1 MADKNTISV
10 VMCTCNGKSRH
21 LAEQIE
27 SIFAQTLRPM
37 EIVVQDD
44 CSTDGTLELL
54 EAYAKKAPKG
64 MAFRI
69 YSNDTRLGINGN
81 FFSAIAKAGGGYI
94 AICDQDDL
102 WMPTK
107 LERQML
113 NIGKNMMCVCRSV
126 PFTDGGGDMP
136 YDHRRPNCNLIR
148 LFYASMAGH
157 CQLFNRQLMEHV
169 PRCEQCPD
177 IYSQTLYDVILA
189 TAAAALDS
197 ITLIDEVLVRQR
209 RYAEA
214 ATFVES
220 DSLRER
226 KAGNALGMIKY
237 GLCNY
242 LCIKPLMTR
251 HFSVRLDF
259 LQHIKADNDIYRDG
273 LRLLHHESSRGV
285 GAVFGLLRMYVKYR
299 HTLFYT
305 YEKDPIAFV
314 RALLHPLMQVYV
326 YRYLAF

>member
-1 MADKNTISV
+1 
-10 VMCTCNGKSRH
+10 
-21 LAEQIE
+21 
-27 SIFAQTLRPM
+27 
-37 EIVVQDD
+37 
-44 CSTDGTLELL
+44 
-54 EAYAKKAPKG
+54 
-64 MAFRI
+64 
-69 YSNDTRLGINGN
+69 
-81 FFSAIAKAGGGYI
+81 
-94 AICDQDDL
+94 
-102 WMPTK
+102 
-107 LERQML
+107 ML

-169 PRCEQCPD
+169 PTCEQCPD

-242 LCIKPLMTR
+242 LRIN
-251 HFSVRLDF
+251 H
-259 LQHIKADNDIYRDG
+259 
-273 LRLLHHESSRGV
+273 
-285 GAVFGLLRMYVKYR
+285 
-299 HTLFYT
+299 
-305 YEKDPIAFV
+305 
-314 RALLHPLMQVYV
+314 
-326 YRYLAF
+326 